1 MNPQTAMPDKLK
13 PTVQLS
19 AIDQFRQT
27 WFYKF
32 LLFPIG
38 QIIVFIVGT
47 TVVLTLITYLIAYL
61 LPPPNARVF
70 LPDAISKQIAGWI
83 INGVSFGFLYAM
95 IALGYTMVYGV
106 LKFINFA
113 HSEIFMLGGIV
124 GYEVTVQ
131 LNEAGQLANWH
142 PLAVVV
148 LMIVMAMILSG
159 LLAVIVERLAYRPLR
174 SAPKLVSLITAIGVS
189 FVLQDVVRAFMQV
202 TRGQFDLVYP
212 TKNIAVYSTPI
223 RVMIGES
230 TISIRPTFILI
241 IIAAVIMLV
250 ALNYFVNGTKWGR
263 GIRAVSQDAA
273 MAGLVGVNVN
283 LLISLT
289 FFIGGAL
296 GGAAGSLFGLNT
308 GSVNAYIGTSPG
320 LKAFI
325 AAVLG
330 GIGSLTG
337 ALLGG
342 LTIGLIESYLNGLLF
357 FYDNIGLGFR
367 WTDVFVF
374 AVLILILLFRPA
386 GLLGEKV
393 DEKV

>member
-1 MNPQTAMPDKLK
+1 MSLQSTAPQKAKSRTVSSITAN
-13 PTVQLS
+13 V
-19 AIDQFRQT
+19 RQT
-27 WFYKF
+27 WFYRF
-32 LLFPIG
+32 ILFPLG
-38 QIIVFIVGT
+38 QIIFFIVGAAFI
-47 TVVLTLITYLIAYL
+47 LSLFTYLIAYL

-70 LPDAISKQIAGWI
+70 VPDQISGQILSWI
-83 INGVSFGFLYAM
+83 INGVSIGFLYAM

-113 HSEIFMLGGIV
+113 HAEIFMVGGVV
-124 GYEVTVQ
+124 GYEVTIR
-131 LNEAGQLANWH
+131 LKEAGTLAVWN
-142 PLAVVV
+142 PLALVAM
-148 LMIVMAMILSG
+148 MIVLAMLVSG
-159 LLAVIVERLAYRPLR
+159 LLAVFIERVAYRPLR
-174 SAPKLVSLITAIGVS
+174 NAPRLVPLITAIGVS
-189 FVLQDVVRAFMQV
+189 FILQDLVRSIMLL

-212 TKNIAVYSTPI
+212 TKNVEAFSKALRFTV
-223 RVMIGES
+223 GES
-230 TISIRPTFILI
+230 NVTVRPTFII
-241 IIAAVIMLV
+241 IIVAAIIMLV
-250 ALNYFVNGTKWGR
+250 ALNYFVNGTRWGR
-263 GIRAVSQDAA
+263 AIRAVSQDQT

-283 LLISLT
+283 LIIAIT

-296 GGAAGSLFGLNT
+296 GGAAGTLFGLNT

-330 GIGSLTG
+330 GIGNLTG

-357 FYDNIGLGFR
+357 FYDGIGLGFR

-374 AVLILILLFRPA
+374 MVLILILLFRPS

>member
-263 GIRAVSQDAA
+263 GIRAVSQHAA